1 MQECCTDESCP
12 KMMSSPGYMY
22 LWRDSSSKKYKKAT
36 EVSAPEYIALSID
49 KIESLLNDTSIFSTN
64 GDFPK
69 EFRKTVKDMCKKIF
83 RVYAHVFHHH
93 YNEVTDR
100 KMEPN
105 FLFAFKHFLF
115 FAMEFRL
122 LNEKELE
129 PMIPWIEK

>member
-1 MQECCTDESCP
+1 
-12 KMMSSPGYMY
+12 MS
-22 LWRDSSSKKYKKAT
+22 
-36 EVSAPEYIALSID
+36 
-49 KIESLLNDTSIFSTN
+49 
-64 GDFPK
+64 
-69 EFRKTVKDMCKKIF
+69 KKIF

-100 KMEPN
+100 KMETN

-122 LNEKELE
+122 INEKELE